1 MTKKVFISYA
11 HESEELSDSVLQFSN
26 YLRSQGIDSEIDQYE
41 ESPPEGWSKWMMR
54 QVQEADFV
62 LVVCSRLFYERAND
76 FSGSTQGGGV
86 KWETNLILQ
95 QLYNLNTNNTK
106 FIPIVFERASLD
118 YIPLPLQSY
127 THYCVAEEQFK
138 LKLKDRILGLSKS
151 VRPALGQSATQTVQP
166 EPLEPKER
174 KSMFISTIIDLDL
187 WDKAGW
193 KAMSTIVDPAFQ
205 SPPVLGFVFGDNQV
219 GDTIFHRLKKR
230 FGYSDY
236 KNEIRVSVIHG
247 ISKSRPQDYKVH
259 FGSNWE
265 SMFEK
270 LESTGLNPDETMIM
284 SLSRIH
290 EMNPKNDTSMAMFK
304 SSFEYFK
311 EFYITN
317 VIMDKKNG
325 LQPSNRNM
333 IKMTN
338 IQFRTRD
345 EVMADEQDPDAIVF
359 STRE

>member
-41 ESPPEGWSKWMMR
+41 ESPPEGWPKWMMR
-54 QVQEADFV
+54 QVQEADYV

-76 FSGSTQGGGV
+76 FSGSSQGGGV

-118 YIPLPLQSY
+118 YIPLPLQPY
-127 THYCVAEEQFK
+127 THYCVSEEQVK

-151 VRPALGQSATQTVQP
+151 IRPALGEPVTQTVQP

-187 WDKAGW
+187 WNQAGW
-193 KAMSTIVDPAFQ
+193 KAMSTIIDPSFQ
-205 SPPVLGFVFGDNQV
+205 SPPVLGFVFNDNQV
-219 GDTIFHRLKKR
+219 GEKIFHRLKKQ
-230 FGYSDY
+230 FGYSDH
-236 KNEIRVSVIHG
+236 KNEIRVSIIHG

-265 SMFEK
+265 SMVEK
-270 LESTGLNPDETMIM
+270 LKAAGLEPDESMIM
-284 SLSRIH
+284 SLSRVH
-290 EMNPKNDTSMAMFK
+290 EMNPNNDTSMAMFK
-304 SSFEYFK
+304 SSFEYFR

-317 VIMDKKNG
+317 VAMDKKNG
-325 LQPSNRNM
+325 LKPSPQNM

-338 IQFRTRD
+338 ILFRTKE
-345 EVMADEQDPDAIVF
+345 EVLADENDPDAVVF